1 MTATIKFIS
10 NAVGDGLHNDHN
22 DVGALQ
28 QLLLAAGVHVHGGA
42 DRRWGKSTAGALS
55 EYQKKKGVPQ
65 KARVDLGDELLLKL
79 AMDAKILI
87 PMPGLAGVSG
97 LLQTHKWFAD
107 NGIKYQQGAES
118 GGGNRAIYGLE
129 GTRSY
134 AVQTTDSEFRAGPV
148 QMDCTTYVNLML
160 SIYIQ
165 GHAHMAPYEA
175 SCKAYGEASN
185 NHCARERYGLQLV
198 NRLEGQFPAQ
208 KKVNY
213 FKTADQII
221 EATRNSAGRLFVLE
235 VGGGSLGGV
244 KHMALYLNG
253 DVYECTTHQPNSAC
267 IKRNIALFMANKQA
281 QIIYLFGPR

>member
-1 MTATIKFIS
+1 
-10 NAVGDGLHNDHN
+10 
-22 DVGALQ
+22 
-28 QLLLAAGVHVHGGA
+28 
-42 DRRWGKSTAGALS
+42 
-55 EYQKKKGVPQ
+55 
-65 KARVDLGDELLLKL
+65 
-79 AMDAKILI
+79 
-87 PMPGLAGVSG
+87 
-97 LLQTHKWFAD
+97 
-107 NGIKYQQGAES
+107 
-118 GGGNRAIYGLE
+118 
-129 GTRSY
+129 
-134 AVQTTDSEFRAGPV
+134 
-148 QMDCTTYVNLML
+148 MDCTTYVNLML